1 MLRARWLL
9 VERLCLYC
17 WLYLVSLFLGLLQVF
32 SLRFFLILTG
42 MILLEEE
49 PLLNVAALKGQE
61 EEDAAVSFSD
71 HLLAFF
77 LPRLLVLQSRRH

>member
-1 MLRARWLL
+1 
-9 VERLCLYC
+9 
-17 WLYLVSLFLGLLQVF
+17 
-32 SLRFFLILTG
+32 

-49 PLLNVAALKGQE
+49 PLFDVAALKGKE
-61 EEDAAVSFSD
+61 EEAAVSFSD

>member
-1 MLRARWLL
+1 
-9 VERLCLYC
+9 
-17 WLYLVSLFLGLLQVF
+17 
-32 SLRFFLILTG
+32 

-49 PLLNVAALKGQE
+49 PLLDVAALKGKE